1 MLSKCNH
8 NKWITVSITPKF
20 TVFLKLCSRKT
31 VLTLEQI
38 MSTNKYP
45 CILLRQ
51 IQAIFLYIFVQNRG
65 YCVSYPSNILQHTQ
79 KMFKNSLLFA
89 VDIFS
94 FEFSLVWLYKQKKF
108 PFLCNNHK
116 MLSCLELNFKQR
128 FMVVDMRFENWGMLL
143 WWYLQISPNL
153 FCRLAQIFYES

>member
-1 MLSKCNH
+1 MNNCIYNSKVHSFPQALLSQNCPHLGTDNVHK
-8 NKWITVSITPKF
+8 
-20 TVFLKLCSRKT
+20 
-31 VLTLEQI
+31 QI
-38 MSTNKYP
+38 SMYISAPNTSY
-45 CILLRQ
+45 
-51 IQAIFLYIFVQNRG
+51 FLYIFVQNRG
-65 YCVSYPSNILQHTQ
+65 YCVSFPSNILQHAQ

>member
-1 MLSKCNH
+1 MNNCIYNSKVHSFPQALLSQNCPH
-8 NKWITVSITPKF
+8 LGTVNVHK
-20 TVFLKLCSRKT
+20 
-31 VLTLEQI
+31 QI
-38 MSTNKYP
+38 SMYTSVPNTSY
-45 CILLRQ
+45 
-51 IQAIFLYIFVQNRG
+51 FLYIFVQNRG
-65 YCVSYPSNILQHTQ
+65 YCVSYPSNILQHAQ

-128 FMVVDMRFENWGMLL
+128 FIVVDMRFENWGMLL

>member
-1 MLSKCNH
+1 MNNCIYNSKVHSFPQALLLQNCPHLGTDNVH
-8 NKWITVSITPKF
+8 K
-20 TVFLKLCSRKT
+20 
-31 VLTLEQI
+31 QI
-38 MSTNKYP
+38 SKYISAP
-45 CILLRQ
+45 NTSY
-51 IQAIFLYIFVQNRG
+51 FLYIFVQNRG
-65 YCVSYPSNILQHTQ
+65 YCVSYPSIILQHAQ

>member
-1 MLSKCNH
+1 MNNCIYNSKVHSFPWALLLQNCPHLGTDNVH
-8 NKWITVSITPKF
+8 K
-20 TVFLKLCSRKT
+20 
-31 VLTLEQI
+31 QI
-38 MSTNKYP
+38 SMHISAPNTSY
-45 CILLRQ
+45 
-51 IQAIFLYIFVQNRG
+51 FLYIFVQNRG
-65 YCVSYPSNILQHTQ
+65 YCVSYPSNILQHAQ

-128 FMVVDMRFENWGMLL
+128 FMVVDMRFENWAMLL
-143 WWYLQISPNL
+143 WWYLQITHL
-153 FCRLAQIFYES
+153 QFIL